1 MAYKQK
7 GWSPFTASNKLKKA
21 KSEMKAH
28 KDAYAS
34 LDTSNPYAN
43 MENKFEDLTIS
54 QKQALFEKQKDM
66 QIQANTLDTARK
78 SSGSSGTAAV
88 AQALANQGKKSSQ
101 KSSTSVGAQERQNQL
116 LAKQEAARLQL
127 KERQG
132 EILSRKMK
140 KDKTSTLLGMSQQE
154 VAAQRE
160 KKPAAKQAKADVL
173 ASGVNSAGSM
183 VTGGGWAP
191 FTQADTGIIENIKNP
206 RGESHDTRY
215 YRDARYRKRYD
226 KKQSKQRGRQKAKEA
241 RIDRRN

>member
-1 MAYKQK
+1 
-7 GWSPFTASNKLKKA
+7 
-21 KSEMKAH
+21 MKAH

-34 LDTSNPYAN
+34 LDTSNPYAD

-54 QKQALFEKQKDM
+54 QKQALFEKQRDM

-101 KSSTSVGAQERQNQL
+101 KSSASVGAQERQNQL

-160 KKPAAKQAKADVL
+160 KKAAAKQAKADVL

-183 VTGGGWAP
+183 VTGGWAP
-191 FTQADTGIIENIKNP
+191 FTQLEDRVLDPVNNP
-206 RGESHDTRY
+206 DLQITKDMVIPWDKSNDHLTQSDRFKINKVLGLS
-215 YRDARYRKRYD
+215 KVIPGKQGGKV
-226 KKQSKQRGRQKAKEA
+226 KKQKTKKK
-241 RIDRRN
+241 